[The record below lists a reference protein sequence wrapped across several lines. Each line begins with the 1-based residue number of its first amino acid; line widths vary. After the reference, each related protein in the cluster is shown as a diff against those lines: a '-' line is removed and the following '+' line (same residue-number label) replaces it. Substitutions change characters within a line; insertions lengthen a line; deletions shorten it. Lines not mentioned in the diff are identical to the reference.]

1 MLAALG
7 AAAAC
12 TSGGSSSTAATA
24 SVAAPIP
31 FSPGNAL
38 QLRYIDQPIALV
50 VQNAVS
56 TQSGSTYTFE
66 VAADAAFASKV
77 QTKDGVSEGSGGR
90 TTVMLDSLAASK
102 DYYWHA
108 RATSGGTTG
117 LFGPVYKFTIG
128 PAVSLST
135 PSPIAP
141 LTNATT
147 GTRPTLRVSNVTRT
161 GTPAGPITYKFEIST
176 SSSFATAVFTATVAE
191 GINETGVT
199 PTVDL
204 ALNTLYYWRAT
215 ALDIADGFASTPSS
229 VQSFTPV
236 SALWPGQVPP
246 GTNGHAV
253 RGGGWD
259 PQTVTA
265 FDGTVFSSPPLDE
278 SRIFDLIDRGFDPQ
292 GAIDWLNTHGY
303 STAAVWYPGTQTIGF
318 QYTYMAFINGA
329 WQLVLRVGA

>member
-1 MLAALG
+1 MFMLAALG

-56 TQSGSTYTFE
+56 TQSGSMYTFE

-90 TTVMLDSLAASK
+90 TTVMLDALAASLV
-102 DYYWHA
+102 YYGHA
-108 RATSGGTTG
+108 RVTGGGTTG

-128 PAVSLST
+128 PAIALST
-135 PSPIAP
+135 PSPIGP

-147 GTRPTLRVSNVTRT
+147 TSRPALRVTNVTRT

-176 SSSFATAVFTATVAE
+176 VPSFATVAVSATVAE
-191 GINETGVT
+191 GVNETGFI
-199 PTVDL
+199 PSVDL
-204 ALNTLYYWRAT
+204 ALNTCTTGARRRSTSPTASRARQ
-215 ALDIADGFASTPSS
+215 APCRAS
-229 VQSFTPV
+229 
-236 SALWPGQVPP
+236 
-246 GTNGHAV
+246 
-253 RGGGWD
+253 R
-259 PQTVTA
+259 
-265 FDGTVFSSPPLDE
+265 
-278 SRIFDLIDRGFDPQ
+278 R
-292 GAIDWLNTHGY
+292 
-303 STAAVWYPGTQTIGF
+303 
-318 QYTYMAFINGA
+318 
-329 WQLVLRVGA
+329 